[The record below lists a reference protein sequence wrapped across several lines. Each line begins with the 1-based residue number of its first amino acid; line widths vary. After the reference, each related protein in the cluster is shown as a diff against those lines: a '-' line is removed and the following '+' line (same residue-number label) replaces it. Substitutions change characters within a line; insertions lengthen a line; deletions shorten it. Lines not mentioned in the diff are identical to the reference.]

1 VDRQSRIHGGRSGVL
16 HPPFGFGVFAMPDAG
31 WFGKM
36 PALGDFA
43 SRRLPDDWIAA
54 WDAWLGEELAA
65 ARDALGDE
73 AWLALYLV
81 APIRRFWLAPGLLT
95 RDAWLGVLMPS
106 VDGVGRHFP
115 FTLAAPLRPG
125 HADLLDALA
134 NEDWLADADALA
146 RQVLDPTFDVAAL
159 EQAIGSLPA
168 PHGER
173 RGELHDGTLLARAL
187 HARHARLRC
196 AWWCEGAST
205 PDDVVGADGLPRG
218 AAFMALWHG
227 A

>member
-1 VDRQSRIHGGRSGVL
+1 
-16 HPPFGFGVFAMPDAG
+16 MPEPAG

-43 SRRLPDDWIAA
+43 SRRLPDEWIAA
-54 WDAWLGEELAA
+54 WDAWLGAELTA
-65 ARDALGDE
+65 AREALGDD

-106 VDGVGRHFP
+106 VDSVGRHFP
-115 FTLAAPLRPG
+115 FTLAAPLPAGR
-125 HADLLDALA
+125 ADLLDALA
-134 NEDWLADADALA
+134 NEAWLAEADALV
-146 RQVLDPTFDVAAL
+146 RQVLDPAFDVAAL
-159 EQAIGSLPA
+159 EQAIAVLPA

-173 RGELHDGTLLARAL
+173 RGEEHGGMVLARAL
-187 HARHARLRC
+187 QARQSRLRC

-205 PDDVVGADGLPRG
+205 PEDYLAADGLPRG
-218 AAFMALWHG
+218 AAFTALLHG
-227 A
+227 QP